1 MSVEQSIT
9 KSPDSKIHIVVGSRF
24 FSVDIIRLNA
34 SNSAPDLNGFEDI
47 FSRVSTFKTRIII
60 NLQGALFEVDCLS

>member
-47 FSRVSTFKTRIII
+47 FSRVSKQELLLTCKVLYLR
-60 NLQGALFEVDCLS
+60 